1 MITRRSLALLSL
13 ASPALAQA
21 WAPSRPVRIV
31 AGWPGG
37 GAADASLR
45 LVAPHMQTALGQSV
59 VIENRSGASG
69 SIGAAAV
76 AQAAGDGHTLLFD
89 AAGQVSNPFLMRGLS
104 FDYLTAFVPVT
115 VFALF
120 VSRHMVR
127 GLTMGATK

>member
-13 ASPALAQA
+13 ATPALAQA

-76 AQAAGDGHTLLFD
+76 AQPRRCQGLGP
-89 AAGQVSNPFLMRGLS
+89 GRGRVGGGWS
-104 FDYLTAFVPVT
+104 CCAV
-115 VFALF
+115 
-120 VSRHMVR
+120 
-127 GLTMGATK
+127 G